1 MKKKLW
7 KILYSVLLLA
17 SMVAIYV
24 LHPKPANKLTQTIK
38 TQKPTEKKEVKST
51 KTSATLFMVGDSL
64 IHNSVYKDAK
74 KGNTYDFTKQ
84 IELIGQSAK
93 PYDLRYYNQETILGG
108 SALGLSSYPL
118 FNSPQEWGQNMIDQ
132 GFNLVSTATNHS
144 LDKGEA
150 GIMAQRK
157 FFDQHPEI
165 IAEGTYTSKQAQQAI
180 RIHEVNG
187 IKYTFFSWT
196 YGMNG
201 FKAPVG
207 KDYLVNCYEGR
218 EQEMLQQIKEAKKQ
232 VDVVLVAIH
241 WGIEYQDMPSP
252 EQKRLAQALA
262 DAGTDIIIGNH
273 PHTIQP
279 IQWLNNRKSIVFYA
293 FGNMISDQWNRE
305 QSMNGYMASIRINK
319 TIDNGI
325 TTITL
330 DDLKTEFIYTYS
342 KPRNHNF
349 KVYPYSQLST
359 KLYPNKEKMN
369 KTLTKVITALDSSI
383 PVNNMH

>member
-1 MKKKLW
+1 MKKKIW
-7 KILYSVLLLA
+7 KIAYSILLVS
-17 SMVAIYV
+17 SMITIYF
-24 LHPKPANKLTQTIK
+24 LHHYLNGQPNKVTEIQ
-38 TQKPTEKKEVKST
+38 QPSEKKKPQTT

-64 IHNSVYKDAK
+64 IHNSIYREAK
-74 KGNTYDFTKQ
+74 TGNTYDFTKQ
-84 IELIGQSAK
+84 IKLIGKSAK
-93 PYDLRYYNQETILGG
+93 PYDLRYYNQETLLGG
-108 SALGLSSYPL
+108 TALGLSSYPL

-150 GIMAQRK
+150 GILAQRK
-157 FFDQHPEI
+157 FFDRHPEI
-165 IAEGTYTSKQAQQAI
+165 IAEGTYASKEAQQAI

-187 IKYTFFSWT
+187 IKYAFFSWT

-201 FKAPVG
+201 FKTPVG
-207 KDYLVNCYEGR
+207 KEYLVNCYAGR
-218 EQEMLQQIKEAKKQ
+218 EQEMLNQVKKAKEKA
-232 VDVVLVAIH
+232 DVVLVAIH
-241 WGIEYQDMPSP
+241 WGIEYQAQPSS
-252 EQKRLAQALA
+252 EQKRLAQELA
-262 DAGTDIIIGNH
+262 DAGADIIIGNH

-279 IQWLNNRKSIVFYA
+279 IQWLNNHKSIVFYA

-319 TIDNGI
+319 TTTDGI
-325 TTITL
+325 STITL

-359 KLYPNKEKMN
+359 KLYPNKETMN
-369 KTLTKVITALDSSI
+369 KTLTKILTSLDPSI
-383 PVNNMH
+383 PVNNMN